1 MGLRIG
7 LIGILTALSACGSG
21 TTMQL
26 YPTAGPLSMETP
38 PPVVVAQ
45 ASNETGNSG
54 ELTFRL
60 PDRTKCEGTWTS
72 VAPRVQS
79 NVRGIDL
86 SLRGLGGK
94 LSKSSE
100 SVGGINRGEIYAICR
115 DGTIMQGHFAMGS
128 GTTSGSG
135 TATDTRGNTYKLL
148 F

>member
-1 MGLRIG
+1 
-7 LIGILTALSACGSG
+7 
-21 TTMQL
+21 MQL
-26 YPTAGPLSMETP
+26 YPTAGPLSLQSP
-38 PPVVVAQ
+38 PPVIVAR

-54 ELTFRL
+54 ELNFRL
-60 PDRTKCEGTWTS
+60 PDRAKCEGTWTS

-86 SLRGLGGK
+86 SIRGLGGK

-100 SVGGINRGEIYAICR
+100 SVGGINRGEIYAVCR
-115 DGTIMQGHFAMGS
+115 NGTIVQGQFAMGS

-135 TATDTRGNTYKLL
+135 TASDTQGNVYKLL